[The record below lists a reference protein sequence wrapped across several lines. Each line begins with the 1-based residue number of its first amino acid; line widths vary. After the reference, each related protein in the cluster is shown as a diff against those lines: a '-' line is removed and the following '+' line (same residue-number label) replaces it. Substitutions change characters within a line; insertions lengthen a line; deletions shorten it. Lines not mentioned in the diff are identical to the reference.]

1 MFLSG
6 RERARVVSKPEPAV
20 QFILELASAL
30 NVVGESVAINQART
44 ERIAA
49 VYGVSDAR
57 VAVLP
62 NLVLAAGGR
71 GRPAA
76 IEFAR
81 LQVLGLRLDR
91 TAAISD
97 LAREAEHGLVDPEDG
112 IRRLEEIAA
121 MQHRFG
127 LIGVIAGHMVLTM
140 GLALI
145 LQPTPEALGLSA
157 VFGALVGALKAYVRN
172 MHTVGVLLP
181 ITAATCVSAFAF
193 WFAPDRTIDGSMR
206 VLIPALVTFLPG
218 SLLTTAAL
226 DLSAGEV
233 ISGASQLVAG
243 TMQLVLLSFGIV
255 AGAQIAGVPPDVA
268 ITNEAQNTMG
278 EWAPWLGVAVFGAGA
293 FVHFSGPRGS
303 LGWLLV
309 VLFAAWIGQQAG
321 AQLTSD
327 ALGGFFGGFVVVPV
341 GAWVATRHS
350 GPPTLATF
358 LPAFW
363 LLVPGA
369 VGLIGV
375 AEFVGSNREAGLDHF
390 VNAGI
395 TFIAIGLGVLV
406 GNAVV
411 LRWQTYR
418 EAAAKHVAT
427 EN

>member
-1 MFLSG
+1 
-6 RERARVVSKPEPAV
+6 
-20 QFILELASAL
+20 
-30 NVVGESVAINQART
+30 
-44 ERIAA
+44 
-49 VYGVSDAR
+49 
-57 VAVLP
+57 
-62 NLVLAAGGR
+62 
-71 GRPAA
+71 
-76 IEFAR
+76 
-81 LQVLGLRLDR
+81 
-91 TAAISD
+91 
-97 LAREAEHGLVDPEDG
+97 
-112 IRRLEEIAA
+112 
-121 MQHRFG
+121 
-127 LIGVIAGHMVLTM
+127 
-140 GLALI
+140 
-145 LQPTPEALGLSA
+145 
-157 VFGALVGALKAYVRN
+157 
-172 MHTVGVLLP
+172 
-181 ITAATCVSAFAF
+181 
-193 WFAPDRTIDGSMR
+193 